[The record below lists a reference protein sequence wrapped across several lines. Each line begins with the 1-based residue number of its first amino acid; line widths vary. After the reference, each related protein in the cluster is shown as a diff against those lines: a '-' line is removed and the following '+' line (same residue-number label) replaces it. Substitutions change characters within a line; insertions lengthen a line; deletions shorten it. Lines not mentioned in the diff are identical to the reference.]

1 LIKHINSCSKL
12 KLDVIVLT
20 VVCVCQILFARQAYA
35 ANDTDSLQRV
45 LNRELD
51 HKQLY
56 DQKKHNE
63 IKRIKAAF
71 GANSSSLASRYNCY
85 KQLFNAYK
93 SFVHDSAYVYCQ
105 KLNNCAHQLNDF
117 DKINEARIKMG
128 FVLVSAGLFREGLDT
143 LNTVNARQLNASQ
156 HYEYLFLKARTYF
169 DMADFYKI
177 KDYYNRYYTLGQQYC
192 DSIINQ
198 STSGSYASLSAIGL
212 KSLRKQDFKEAINAY
227 KKILQIPQSYQDS
240 AVNLSCLSYAFF
252 QYGQQQPGFSALMR
266 AAIIDNAHSTKES
279 VALTNLANHCYEQ
292 GDTKAAFNYI
302 NNAIADANYYG
313 ARHREAAI
321 SNIMP
326 LIESEKINGIEK
338 QKRSLIIYAS
348 IITLLILI
356 VIVFAFITSNQLKRL
371 RIADQEIINKNND
384 LNAANQAL
392 TQVNTHLDMANR
404 SLSKM
409 NLKLDEVNLIKDEYI
424 GFFFNV
430 HSDYIERIDRLK
442 RSIEKHIKD
451 QSYSEVLHVLHKL
464 NTNFERE
471 NLSHSFDKVFLSLF
485 PNFVEDFNAL
495 FDADHQL
502 HLHERQLLNTELR
515 IFALIRLGIDDNE
528 SIAKILNYSV
538 NTIYTYKTKVKN
550 RSFVPNDE
558 FESKVMLI
566 KAVKEV
572 ADLS

>member
-1 LIKHINSCSKL
+1 MYDNCKL
-12 KLDVIVLT
+12 SLRVI
-20 VVCVCQILFARQAYA
+20 ILVILCLGQLFLVEQVSAY
-35 ANDTDSLQRV
+35 DRLDSLQR
-45 LNRELD
+45 LLD
-51 HKQLY
+51 KRLDNKPVY
-56 DQKKHNE
+56 DQQKRAE
-63 IKRIKAAF
+63 IKQIKRQLALSF
-71 GANSSSLASRYNCY
+71 SSLPIRYQHY
-85 KQLFNAYK
+85 QRLFNAYK
-93 SFVHDSAYVYCQ
+93 SFVHDSAYVYCK
-105 KLNNCAHQLNDF
+105 KLNDCAHMLKDSN
-117 DKINEARIKMG
+117 KINEARVQMG

-143 LNTVNARQLNASQ
+143 LKTVNPKQLDARQR
-156 HYEYLFLKARTYF
+156 YDYLFLKARTYF

-177 KDYYNRYYTLGQQYC
+177 KYFYNRYYTQGQHIC
-192 DSIINQ
+192 DTIINQ
-198 STSGSYASLSAIGL
+198 APGGSYASLSAIGL
-212 KSLRKQDFKEAINAY
+212 KSIRNESFKQALNAY
-227 KKILQIPQSYQDS
+227 QNILKIPQSYQDS
-240 AVNLSCLSYAFF
+240 AVNLSCLSYTLFHL
-252 QYGQQQPGFSALMR
+252 QQKNAGLSALLR
-266 AAIIDNAHSTKES
+266 AAIIDNAHSIKES
-279 VALTNLANHCYEQ
+279 VALTNLANHYYEQ
-292 GDTKAAFNYI
+292 GDTKTAFNYI

-326 LIESEKINGIEK
+326 LIEREKINGIEK

-348 IITLLILI
+348 VITLLIFV

-384 LNAANQAL
+384 LNAANGSLMQLNAS
-392 TQVNTHLDMANR
+392 LDTANR

-409 NLKLDEVNLIKDEYI
+409 NAKLDEVNMIKDEYI
-424 GFFFNV
+424 GYSFNV

-442 RSIEKHIKD
+442 RSIEKNIKEK
-451 QSYSEVLHVLHKL
+451 SYNEVLHILHKL
-464 NTNFERE
+464 NTNIERD

-495 FDADHQL
+495 FDLSHQIQL
-502 HLHERQLLNTELR
+502 HDGQLLNTELR

-550 RSFVPNDE
+550 RSFIPNDS
-558 FESKVMLI
+558 FENKIVLI